1 MVKVAEMFQRTPDP
15 GRDSAIYRYAAR
27 HDYFAELE
35 QLAWRRYQDE
45 AGIEAGDIARLL
57 LRAYKA
63 ESDNPQPPM
72 DEVGIRSLSLPRWRT
87 FPLGMGA

>member
-1 MVKVAEMFQRTPDP
+1 MFQRHEDP
-15 GRDSAIYRYAAR
+15 GRDKAIYRYAVR

-35 QLAWRRYQDE
+35 QLAWKRGEDA

-63 ESDNPQPPM
+63 ESDDPEEGDRAQRFHQL
-72 DEVGIRSLSLPRWRT
+72 DLPRWRNR
-87 FPLGMGA
+87 PIGGPA